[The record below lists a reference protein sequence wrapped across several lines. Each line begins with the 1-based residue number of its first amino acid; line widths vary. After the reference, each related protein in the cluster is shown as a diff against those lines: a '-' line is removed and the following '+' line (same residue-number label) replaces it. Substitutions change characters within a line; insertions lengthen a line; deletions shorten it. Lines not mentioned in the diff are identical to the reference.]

1 MEPTSRIV
9 LSRSSEWMNRAR
21 SFKVMIDG
29 QQAGSISNGGT
40 EEFKLEPEQHKIFCK
55 VDWCSSREFD
65 VNIAAGET
73 AYLHVKSGMKY
84 YWQFTI
90 PLLIVLALN
99 FYFTYSSSVRPMWFN
114 YLLLAIAV
122 PSVIYILYY
131 TLFSR
136 KDYLALGRDETT
148 LFGK

>member
-1 MEPTSRIV
+1 MESTARIV

-29 QQAGSISNGGT
+29 HQAGTISNGGT
-40 EEFKLEPEQHKIFCK
+40 EEFKLEPGQHKIHCK
-55 VDWCSSREFD
+55 VDWCSSREYD
-65 VNIAAGET
+65 VTIGVGET

-90 PLLIVLALN
+90 PLLVVLALN
-99 FYFTYSSSVRPMWFN
+99 LYFVFADSRRPLWFN
-114 YLLLAIAV
+114 FVLIAV
-122 PSVIYILYY
+122 AAPAIIYILYY
-131 TLFSR
+131 TLFNR
-136 KDYLALGRDETT
+136 KDYLAITKDETT